1 MRTLVLRT
9 LHSLPWLLAAVL
21 AAAAARAQE
30 AVPRVDI
37 HGFGSWAY
45 GRTDENVYLAGLPG
59 GNYEKTSLALTVAS
73 QPSDRLRVTG
83 QFELHQDVETKVEM
97 DYVFAEWRFSDALRL
112 RAGKVKQPF
121 GISAEVVRVGT
132 LRPFLDLPQA
142 VYGHVGLTAEHYDG
156 VGITGLLPLG
166 RWTVSYDAYGGGLH
180 VEESMGPED
189 LVRGEPLGSHT
200 MEVAKNVLG
209 GRLVV
214 QTPIDGLSLGVSANR
229 GDAVDSDAVD
239 SKVRWVVGGQGEYLS
254 GPWSIRSEYAHKEVR
269 DDHVGN
275 AFYLEAARRF
285 GPHWQAAAQYDR
297 FAAELPG
304 VEAPVAPSLLEHEE
318 VAVGLNYWFNAA
330 FVLKLSYHRVDGNR
344 LAAPEADELTAVVAS
359 GQLQKRTNLFQ
370 FGAQFSF

>member
-9 LHSLPWLLAAVL
+9 PHSLPWLLAAVL

-30 AVPRVDI
+30 AVPRVDV

-45 GRTDENVYLAGLPG
+45 GRTDENVYLAGLPAG
-59 GNYEKTSLALTVAS
+59 TYEETSFTLAVAS

-83 QFELHQDVETKVEM
+83 QFELHQDVETKVEL

-112 RAGKVKQPF
+112 RAGKVKAPF

-142 VYGHVGLTAEHYDG
+142 VYGHVGITGEHYDG
-156 VGITGLLPLG
+156 VGITGLLPRG
-166 RWTVSYDAYGGGLH
+166 RWTVSYDVYGGGLH

-189 LVRGEPLGSHT
+189 LARGEPLGSDT

-214 QTPIDGLSLGVSANR
+214 QTPIDGLSFGVSANR
-229 GDAVDSDAVD
+229 GDAVD
-239 SKVRWVVGGQGEYLS
+239 SKVRWVVGGHAEYLS
-254 GPWSIRSEYAHKEVR
+254 GQWSIRSEYAHKEVR
-269 DDHVGN
+269 DDHIGD
-275 AFYLEAARRF
+275 AFYVDAARRF
-285 GPHWQAAAQYDR
+285 GSHWQAAAQYGR

-318 VAVGLNYWFNAA
+318 VALGLNYWFNPA
-330 FVLKLSYHRVDGNR
+330 FVLKLSCHRVDGNR
-344 LAAPEADELTAVVAS
+344 LAAPEADELAAVVAS
-359 GQLQKRTNLFQ
+359 GRLQKRTNLLQ